1 MLLPHPVENNDTL
14 YFDLNNLLYHCS
26 LMVPTNS
33 VPVLLLF
40 YCNITMLQFTSYKL
54 NGTMFKNKKASSV
67 TKKLC
72 VVTYIKYIMN
82 TCKQKKQCFGA
93 GGASFVE

>member
-1 MLLPHPVENNDTL
+1 
-14 YFDLNNLLYHCS
+14 
-26 LMVPTNS
+26 
-33 VPVLLLF
+33 
-40 YCNITMLQFTSYKL
+40 
-54 NGTMFKNKKASSV
+54 MFKNKKASSV